1 MAGKFLHADD
11 IALLPSVVI
20 ADEDEGPSEYCLT

>member
-11 IALLPSVVI
+11 IALLPSVAI
-20 ADEDEGPSEYCLT
+20 DEDEGPNEYGLP